1 MKKYYLL
8 SAALL
13 MILSACRQDKPEKNP
28 RTYRVEHKQVLYENP
43 SYFTIELNYPLFV
56 TEGEEELNLEPLNTA
71 ITSFLDTA
79 AVYYWGTDTTGAKQV
94 IDEAEAAGTYQLLNT
109 YEIPD
114 TTNHLISVKLETY
127 SFALGA
133 HGFTAIHTY
142 NYSTCEQK
150 MLDIQDVLDLSSTEK
165 ILHLNQLLLKHFEN
179 PEDCFNQDPTA
190 DSDFTRF
197 ALTEDEVIFYY
208 EAYEL
213 GAYYCG
219 MAEIRIPVAE
229 LEEAG
234 LWKFNSGAEGTE
246 EIS

>member
-13 MILSACRQDKPEKNP
+13 MILSACRQEKPKENP
-28 RTYRVEHKQVLYENP
+28 RAYRVEHKQVLYENP
-43 SYFTIELNYPLFV
+43 SYFTIELNYPVFV
-56 TEGEEELNLEPLNTA
+56 AGGEEELILKPLNTA

-94 IDEAEAAGTYQLLNT
+94 IDEAEAAGTYQLINT
-109 YEIPD
+109 YEIID

-133 HGFTAIHTY
+133 HGFTAIHTH
-142 NYSTCEQK
+142 NYSIDEPG
-150 MLDIQDVLDLSSTEK
+150 MLGIQDVLDLSSTEK
-165 ILHLNQLLLKHFEN
+165 IHQLNQLLVKHFEN

-190 DSDFTRF
+190 DKDFTRF
-197 ALTEDEVIFYY
+197 ALTENEVIFYY

-219 MAEIRIPVAE
+219 MAEIRVPVAE
-229 LEEAG
+229 LKKAG
-234 LWKFNSGAEGTE
+234 LWKFENGAEGTE